1 MLPSGAWCDR
11 PFHHKEFIMLNKVQL
26 IGFLGADPEL
36 RRSND
41 SDAIARA
48 NIATSES
55 WKKDGEKHEK
65 TEWHRVVLFGK
76 LAEIARD
83 YLHKGALVML
93 EGPIRTRKWQK
104 DGVDQY
110 TTEIHADT
118 MKMLGGKTD
127 NSSGS
132 SSASSV
138 PTSKASPS
146 SSKQEPA
153 YSAGFDDD
161 FDDDIPF

>member
-1 MLPSGAWCDR
+1 M
-11 PFHHKEFIMLNKVQL
+11 FNKSQL
-26 IGFLGADPEL
+26 IGRLGRDPDVRFTAEGK
-36 RRSND
+36 
-41 SDAIARA
+41 AVA
-48 NIATSES
+48 NLAVATTES
-55 WKKDGEKHEK
+55 WKDKASGERKEK

-93 EGPIRTRKWQK
+93 EGSIRTRKWQK

>member
-1 MLPSGAWCDR
+1 M
-11 PFHHKEFIMLNKVQL
+11 FNKSQL
-26 IGFLGADPEL
+26 IGRLGRDPEV
-36 RRSND
+36 RFT
-41 SDAIARA
+41 AEGKAVA
-48 NIATSES
+48 NLAVATTES
-55 WKKDGEKHEK
+55 WKDKASGERKEK

-83 YLHKGALVML
+83 YLHKGALVFL

-110 TTEIHADT
+110 TTEIHADN

>member
-1 MLPSGAWCDR
+1 MVS
-11 PFHHKEFIMLNKVQL
+11 FIYFFLFRRFTMFNKSQL
-26 IGFLGADPEL
+26 IGRLGRDPEV
-36 RRSND
+36 RFT
-41 SDAIARA
+41 AEGKAVA
-48 NIATSES
+48 NLAVATTES
-55 WKKDGEKHEK
+55 WKDKALGERKEK

>member
-1 MLPSGAWCDR
+1 M
-11 PFHHKEFIMLNKVQL
+11 FNKSQL
-26 IGFLGADPEL
+26 IGRLGRDPEV
-36 RRSND
+36 RFT
-41 SDAIARA
+41 AEGKAVA
-48 NIATSES
+48 NLAVATTES
-55 WKKDGEKHEK
+55 WKDKASGERKEK

-153 YSAGFDDD
+153 YSAGFDDN

>member
-1 MLPSGAWCDR
+1 M
-11 PFHHKEFIMLNKVQL
+11 FNKSQL
-26 IGFLGADPEL
+26 IGRLGRDPEV
-36 RRSND
+36 RFT
-41 SDAIARA
+41 AEGKAVA
-48 NIATSES
+48 NLAVATTES
-55 WKKDGEKHEK
+55 WKDKASGERKEK

-83 YLHKGALVML
+83 YLHKGALVFL
-93 EGPIRTRKWQK
+93 EGSIRTRKWQK
-104 DGVDQY
+104 DGIDQY

-146 SSKQEPA
+146 SSKQELA
-153 YSAGFDDD
+153 YSADFDDD

>member
-1 MLPSGAWCDR
+1 
-11 PFHHKEFIMLNKVQL
+11 
-26 IGFLGADPEL
+26 
-36 RRSND
+36 
-41 SDAIARA
+41 
-48 NIATSES
+48 
-55 WKKDGEKHEK
+55 
-65 TEWHRVVLFGK
+65 
-76 LAEIARD
+76 
-83 YLHKGALVML
+83 ML

>member
-1 MLPSGAWCDR
+1 M
-11 PFHHKEFIMLNKVQL
+11 FNKSQL
-26 IGFLGADPEL
+26 IGRLGRDPEV
-36 RRSND
+36 RFT
-41 SDAIARA
+41 AEGKAVA
-48 NIATSES
+48 NLAVATTES
-55 WKKDGEKHEK
+55 WKDKASGERKQR
-65 TEWHRVVLFGK
+65 TEWHRVVLFGA

-83 YLHKGALVML
+83 YLHKGALVFL

-153 YSAGFDDD
+153 YSAGFDDN

>member
-1 MLPSGAWCDR
+1 M
-11 PFHHKEFIMLNKVQL
+11 FNKSQL
-26 IGFLGADPEL
+26 IGRLGRDPEV
-36 RRSND
+36 RFT
-41 SDAIARA
+41 AEGKAVA
-48 NIATSES
+48 NLAVATTES
-55 WKKDGEKHEK
+55 WKDKASGERKEK
-65 TEWHRVVLFGK
+65 TEWHRVVLFGR

>member
-1 MLPSGAWCDR
+1 MY
-11 PFHHKEFIMLNKVQL
+11 NKSQI
-26 IGFLGADPEL
+26 IGRLGRDPEV
-36 RRSND
+36 RFT
-41 SDAIARA
+41 AEGKAVA
-48 NIATSES
+48 NLAVATTES
-55 WKKDGEKHEK
+55 WKDKASGERKEK

-83 YLHKGALVML
+83 YVHKGALVML
-93 EGPIRTRKWQK
+93 EGPIHTRKWQK

-146 SSKQEPA
+146 SSKQESA

>member
-1 MLPSGAWCDR
+1 M
-11 PFHHKEFIMLNKVQL
+11 FNKSQL
-26 IGFLGADPEL
+26 IGRLGRDPEV
-36 RRSND
+36 RFT
-41 SDAIARA
+41 AEGKAVA
-48 NIATSES
+48 NLAVATTES
-55 WKKDGEKHEK
+55 WKDKALGERKEK

>member
-1 MLPSGAWCDR
+1 M
-11 PFHHKEFIMLNKVQL
+11 FNKSQL
-26 IGFLGADPEL
+26 IGRLGRDPEV
-36 RRSND
+36 RFT
-41 SDAIARA
+41 AEGKAVA
-48 NIATSES
+48 NLAVATTES
-55 WKKDGEKHEK
+55 WKDKASGERKEK

>member
-1 MLPSGAWCDR
+1 MY
-11 PFHHKEFIMLNKVQL
+11 NKSQL
-26 IGFLGADPEL
+26 IGRLGRDPEISL
-36 RRSND
+36 TAEGK
-41 SDAIARA
+41 AIANLA
-48 NIATSES
+48 IATTES
-55 WKKDGEKHEK
+55 WKDKASGERKEK

-110 TTEIHADT
+110 TAEIHADT
-118 MKMLGGKTD
+118 MKMLGGKND

-132 SSASSV
+132 SS
-138 PTSKASPS
+138 SPS
-146 SSKQEPA
+146 VTSAKPSSASNSPA
-153 YSAGFDDD
+153 QPACAGFDDD
-161 FDDDIPF
+161 FDDIPF

>member
-1 MLPSGAWCDR
+1 MY
-11 PFHHKEFIMLNKVQL
+11 NKSQL
-26 IGFLGADPEL
+26 IGRLGRDPDIRFTGEGKAVANL
-36 RRSND
+36 
-41 SDAIARA
+41 AIATTEA
-48 NIATSES
+48 
-55 WKKDGEKHEK
+55 WKDKVSGERQQKS
-65 TEWHRVVLFGK
+65 EWHRIVLFGA

-83 YLHKGALVML
+83 YLKKGALVML

-118 MKMLGGKTD
+118 LKMLGGKSD

-132 SSASSV
+132 SSASAAPYAASAK
-138 PTSKASPS
+138 SSSPS
-146 SSKQEPA
+146 NHQTQPA
-153 YSAGFDDD
+153 YAGFDDE

>member
-1 MLPSGAWCDR
+1 M
-11 PFHHKEFIMLNKVQL
+11 FNKSQL
-26 IGFLGADPEL
+26 IGRLGRDPDVRFTAEGK
-36 RRSND
+36 
-41 SDAIARA
+41 AVA
-48 NIATSES
+48 NLAVATTES
-55 WKKDGEKHEK
+55 WKDKASGERKEK